1 MKKLRDMEP
10 HEEETMVSFDTQ
22 DIYPL
27 LLKRKIQSVEE
38 VGVYRM
44 FHLSQLWLEKLIST
58 IIKEALNKL
67 ISLDLQVQTQEF

>member
-10 HEEETMVSFDTQ
+10 HEEETMVGFDTQ

-67 ISLDLQVQTQEF
+67 ISIDLQVQTQEF

>member
-67 ISLDLQVQTQEF
+67 ISIDLQVQTQEF

>member
-10 HEEETMVSFDTQ
+10 PEEETMVSFDTQ
-22 DIYPL
+22 DIYPW

-44 FHLSQLWLEKLIST
+44 FHLPQLWLEKLIST

-67 ISLDLQVQTQEF
+67 ISIDLQVQTQEF